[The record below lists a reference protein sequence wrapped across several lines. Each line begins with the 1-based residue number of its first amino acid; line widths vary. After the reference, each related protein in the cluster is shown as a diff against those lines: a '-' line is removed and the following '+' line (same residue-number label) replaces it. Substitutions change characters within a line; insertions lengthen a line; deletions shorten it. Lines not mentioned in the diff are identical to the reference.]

1 LPFVILNHYHES
13 HELEGGYSLFVR
25 FLIIDKWIFLLEVLE
40 KPALAVVI
48 KEELLIGLDVPAGIK
63 GNLDSPFG

>member
-1 LPFVILNHYHES
+1 
-13 HELEGGYSLFVR
+13 LEGGYSLFVR